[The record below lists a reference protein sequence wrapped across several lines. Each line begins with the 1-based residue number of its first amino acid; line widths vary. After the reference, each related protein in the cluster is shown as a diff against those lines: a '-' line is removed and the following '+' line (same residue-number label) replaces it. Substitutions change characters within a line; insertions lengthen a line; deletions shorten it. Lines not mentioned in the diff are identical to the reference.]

1 MKDTQYLFIL
11 VLLSLTFLSSARFA
25 DNIVVAINCGGN
37 GYDTPDDFSYISVIF
52 YKFMKGWLFLWGI
65 KNCRL
70 HLFWD
75 LKIKS
80 D

>member
-52 YKFMKGWLFLWGI
+52 YKFMKG
-65 KNCRL
+65 
-70 HLFWD
+70 
-75 LKIKS
+75 
-80 D
+80 